1 MRINGKLADKLLDI
15 VNTKCKG
22 DVHLRSPYGDDFNLK
37 SRLIQYVAIAAMTQ
51 EHGEY
56 LELFCDNKDDEK
68 YFMELFNEHPEI
80 L

>member
-1 MRINGKLADKLLDI
+1 MRINGNLADKLLDI

-22 DVHLRSPYGDDFNLK
+22 DVHLRSQYGDDFNLK

-51 EHGEY
+51 ENGEY

-68 YFMELFNEHPEI
+68 YFMELFKEHPEI